1 MSCDLEKSKI
11 EVVRD
16 ALKDAIDTIRAQDRK
31 ASYMIAIVFFLITAF
46 VLTTLKINSFE
57 KSISYNDLIDFFP
70 IIYLFITVGFLFYS
84 YSPVSNPT
92 DVLTEEDKEFGKD
105 KFFIFHMKDKEKD
118 SETLADNFIDA
129 TSNIKGILKILYI
142 EILKVS
148 KIRER
153 KISLIKQSTE
163 ILLIGVG
170 FGFAQII
177 TFYKFSL
184 ELSFISFLIFLFCF
198 LCRKS

>member
-46 VLTTLKINSFE
+46 VLTTLKINCFE

-118 SETLADNFIDA
+118 SETLADSFIDA

-198 LCRKS
+198 LCRKG